1 MLYDGPMTIF
11 FVNFEYWDISASLWQ
26 KAYIFSIQ
34 GIGKTPQQPLAIKRF
49 LEWIFSTSD
58 VATRDILS
66 WKFSTTCWRMVLH
79 KRQHWSLKSEQSF
92 STSTSLLTAERTS
105 SCNRYVVEILGK
117 PLLLNYVLRLIFCIF
132 IYQAKGC
139 LQLGPLRVPGW
150 HVVSSLLHRK
160 HNVLGVC
167 KTPKWEAAI
176 YHFLSGCV
184 THYSLNFITG
194 TSCTPHLILSLLTHL
209 QRRQNYQIVG
219 KTSWHSKMNIRL
231 AKVC

>member
-1 MLYDGPMTIF
+1 MWPRRTSCHG
-11 FVNFEYWDISASLWQ
+11 NSARRVGGWYCINASTEAWSPNRVLV
-26 KAYIFSIQ
+26 
-34 GIGKTPQQPLAIKRF
+34 PQPHCSQQNELQ
-49 LEWIFSTSD
+49 
-58 VATRDILS
+58 VAT
-66 WKFSTTCWRMVLH
+66 
-79 KRQHWSLKSEQSF
+79 SL
-92 STSTSLLTAERTS
+92 
-105 SCNRYVVEILGK
+105 RYVLVEILGK
-117 PLLLNYVLRLIFCIF
+117 PLLLNYVTVLRLIFCIF